1 MPYYYGTATQQSTN
15 GTANTDTFLMS
26 LLGYGST
33 ANYLGR
39 GVLQKLMCGTYVTP
53 ADNATRI
60 RAHRTTTV
68 SAATSTVIVPNP
80 LVPDAPAAQCLS
92 YTLPTGAVVGAVP
105 MIQLG
110 YNQRGTAMWAAF
122 NADEGIGVLGNA
134 TVSKSEVLFDSQST
148 GTSVPVTIGIVH
160 SE

>member
-15 GTANTDTFLMS
+15 ASANTDTFL
-26 LLGYGST
+26 LDLFGYGAATSP
-33 ANYLGR
+33 GR

-60 RAHRTTTV
+60 RAHRTSPLTTSGTQITPV
-68 SAATSTVIVPNP
+68 AM
-80 LVPDAPAAQCLS
+80 VPDAPGPYCS
-92 YTLPTGAVVGAVP
+92 TYTLPTGATVGAVP
-105 MIQLG
+105 IIQLG

-122 NADEGIGVLGNA
+122 NADEGIGVKTNVTTSVG
-134 TVSKSEVLFDSQST
+134 EILFDSQST